1 MTRST
6 REFPTVLLL
15 PAALAATFLALPLV
29 GLGLRA
35 PWGRWA
41 GLVWSREVGA
51 SLWLSLQCSVAAAG
65 ASFVL
70 GLPLAL
76 WLAEGRNV
84 RARALVRALVA
95 LPMVLPPVVGGVAL
109 LLAFGR
115 HGVVGAPL
123 DQLFGVSLPFT
134 PMGVVVAET
143 YLAMPFFVLTVE
155 GAARSLDRRFE
166 DVAATLGAGPWRV
179 FRTVTLPM
187 LAPSLRVGLVLAW
200 ARALGEFGATIT
212 FAGNLGGTTRTMPL
226 AVYVALER
234 DPEAAIALSLVL
246 VAMSTGVLLALR
258 KHWFGGR

>member
-1 MTRST
+1 
-6 REFPTVLLL
+6 
-15 PAALAATFLALPLV
+15 
-29 GLGLRA
+29 
-35 PWGRWA
+35 
-41 GLVWSREVGA
+41 
-51 SLWLSLQCSVAAAG
+51 
-65 ASFVL
+65 
-70 GLPLAL
+70 
-76 WLAEGRNV
+76 
-84 RARALVRALVA
+84 
-95 LPMVLPPVVGGVAL
+95 
-109 LLAFGR
+109 
-115 HGVVGAPL
+115 
-123 DQLFGVSLPFT
+123 
-134 PMGVVVAET
+134 MGVVVAET

-258 KHWFGGR
+258 KHWFGVR